1 MISPELH
8 SNLFVIWMALSVIAF
23 IVIMVW
29 ALWPS
34 HRQRFESYGQ
44 IPLRDDDGVDETY
57 EARS

>member
-34 HRQRFESYGQ
+34 HRRRFESYGY
-44 IPLRDDDGVDETY
+44 IPLRDDDEIDTRY
-57 EARS
+57 EAGS

>member
-8 SNLFVIWMALSVIAF
+8 SNLFVIWMVLSVIAF

-34 HRQRFESYGQ
+34 HRRRFESYGH
-44 IPLRDDDGVDETY
+44 IPLRDDDKADARH